1 MEHSSL
7 KNTSPFPFKAQ
18 RIHTPIDIS
27 QLEGLAQMKLKRIIT
42 FHVQKVHKVAKISY
56 SRALEKSLVY
66 CFKTHVKRTLNFSVQ
81 FDSESEP

>member
-7 KNTSPFPFKAQ
+7 KNTLPFPFKAQ

-27 QLEGLAQMKLKRIIT
+27 QLEGLAQMKLRIIR

-56 SRALEKSLVY
+56 SRALEKSLMY
-66 CFKTHVKRTLNFSVQ
+66 CFKTHVK
-81 FDSESEP
+81 